1 MCRPLIEILARYGDN
16 FADLGSV
23 TNSTPGTYLMR
34 PADGVHTQ
42 PGLQLISDGACQGE
56 RAKYG
61 SRYLGFINFP
71 TTYGSLLIRILLRNN
86 MTDVAIVQHIQSQI
100 KLSPV
105 NRTDVKAR
113 APSLSLDLLNGSL
126 SGSPDEQVL
135 QRTARI
141 YPYNHPELRDNVA
154 NVTAILKL
162 AGLRNG
168 IYSQPQ
174 SVNLTAAA
182 TAAGLGLVKNLYDAS
197 NRQDLGNNWTQFI
210 PSLSG
215 NFPTDFFARAYI
227 AFSGYLQ
234 LVSSE
239 ALYPEYIGES
249 ETASLLVNSGE
260 AAIFTFTAKPPV
272 TGFWSLT
279 AYGPNQYL
287 IPNPLNI
294 YALGDR
300 SHLTY
305 SDGSLVYGN
314 SSSNAPFQ
322 ILVQPADETPP
333 ANWTSK

>member
-1 MCRPLIEILARYGDN
+1 MPVCRPLTGILARYGDN
-16 FADLGSV
+16 FANIGSV

-34 PADGVHTQ
+34 TVDAAHAQ

-86 MTDVAIVQHIQSQI
+86 STDVAVVQRIQSQI
-100 KLSPV
+100 QFSPV
-105 NRTDVKAR
+105 NRTDAKAQ

-126 SGSPDEQVL
+126 SGSPDEQIL

-141 YPYNHPELRDNVA
+141 YPHNRPELRDNVA

-168 IYSQPQ
+168 IYCQPK

-182 TAAGLGLVKNLYDAS
+182 IDARLGLMEDLYDAS
-197 NRQDLGNNWTQFI
+197 NRQDLGNNWTQFV

-227 AFSGYLQ
+227 AFSAYLQ

-249 ETASLLVNSGE
+249 GTASLMLKSGK

-272 TGFWSLT
+272 TGFWNLT
-279 AYGPNQYL
+279 AYG
-287 IPNPLNI
+287 
-294 YALGDR
+294 
-300 SHLTY
+300 
-305 SDGSLVYGN
+305 
-314 SSSNAPFQ
+314 SN
-322 ILVQPADETPP
+322 
-333 ANWTSK
+333 